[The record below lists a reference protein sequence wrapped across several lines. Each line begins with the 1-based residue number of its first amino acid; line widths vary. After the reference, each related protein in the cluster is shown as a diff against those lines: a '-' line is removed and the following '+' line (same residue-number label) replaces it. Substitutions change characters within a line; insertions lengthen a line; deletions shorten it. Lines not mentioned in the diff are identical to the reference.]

1 MEDRSTE
8 TQDAGEKLRDYLK
21 RATADLQQ
29 TRRRLREV
37 EAAAAEPIAIVGM
50 GCRYPGGVAG
60 PRDLWDLVVRGGDA
74 IGGFPEDR
82 GWNAEALYD
91 PEPGKE
97 GKTYVRQGGFLP
109 GAGGFDAEFFGISP
123 NEARRADPQQR
134 ILLEVCW
141 EAIERSGLDPLALHG
156 SNTGVYAGLM
166 YHDYLQGSPG
176 GSLVSG
182 QVAYSLGLEGPAIS
196 LDTACSSSLVAIHLA
211 CQALRRGEVELAL
224 AGGVTVM
231 GTPEMFV
238 DFSRQR
244 GLAPDGRCKAFS
256 ADADGTSWS
265 EGVGV
270 LVLARFSEARRRGLR
285 VHAVI
290 RGSAMNQDG
299 ASNGITA
306 PNGPSQVRVLSAA
319 LAAAGLTPAEVDA
332 VDAHGTGTTL
342 GDPIEAQSLIEV
354 YGRRAGAEPLR
365 LGSIK
370 SNLGHSQAAAGVA
383 QVIKMVLA
391 MEHGVL
397 PRTLH
402 LAEPTPHVDWSG
414 GTVRLLAENE
424 DWPALDRPRRAAVS
438 SFGISGTNAHVILE
452 QAPAIA
458 AIEGAT
464 SSEPEE
470 IGVSAAAEPQQASPI
485 PFALAAKTP
494 AALANAAGRLAGHL
508 RTRPELALADIGHSL
523 AASRSVFEHRAVVV
537 GRDRDHLLESLDA
550 LAAGNPQDGTIVG
563 YADAAGKTVFVF
575 TGQGS
580 QWPGMAAGLM
590 DGSPAFARRLRECD
604 EELAPRLG
612 WSVVDVLRGEPG
624 APSMDLLEVA
634 NPVLWAV
641 QVALAA
647 LWRAHGVEPDAVAG
661 HCQGEVAAATVA
673 GLLSL
678 ADGARAA
685 VSLGRANGPGLPAR
699 PEPAPDAADR
709 VLPVY
714 STALGGLLDWD
725 ETEAGSGPWL
735 AALGRGADPAPVVKE
750 LAERGFRAF
759 VEVSPHPVL
768 ASRLREI
775 CGELDH
781 EAVVVGTLSRG
792 GDLARFALSAAE
804 AHVGGFGPDWTSFF
818 PGGQVVDL
826 PTYPFQH
833 KHFWTQHQAQPQ
845 VLTEAPTD
853 SWRYKVRWTP
863 VAEPPKPA
871 LSGLWLVAGDN
882 EADAVVVA
890 LEKNGAEVVR
900 LPVAAAEADRAGLS
914 AQITQLLGDEQP
926 ACVLSQVGLNATI
939 PVLQA
944 VLDAGIGAPFWCV
957 TRSGVAVD
965 EREDV
970 DPEAGALWGAGT
982 VLGLDLPGA
991 WGGMVDLAA
1000 EFGAESGDLLCAV
1013 LAGLDGEDQVAI
1025 RGARAYARRLVPTE
1039 AHQGTEDWQ
1048 PSGTVLVTGGTGAI
1062 GAAVARRLARSGAE
1076 HLVLTSRRGRDAPGV
1091 AELEAELTALGAEVT
1106 IEACDTADAEQVA
1119 ALLAELAPS
1128 AQPEPGAAAS
1138 KPQPGASKPPL
1149 NAVFHAA
1156 GQFPEASSPLDLTA
1170 EDFARAVRAKV
1181 AGAHHLDRLLGDRPL
1196 EAFVLFAS
1204 GAAVWGTSGRAS
1216 YAAGNAYLDA
1226 LAQRR
1231 RARGAVATSVAWG
1244 TWAGGGMVDAEAD
1257 GHLRSIGMASMDPGR
1272 ALDELWLALARDE
1285 SHLVVADIDWARFA
1299 PVYTAARPRPLL
1311 RELPAAIRALTGA
1324 APDGEGADAPAAG
1337 PSLAER
1343 LAGLSGQERSR
1354 IVLGV
1359 VREQAALVLGHDG
1372 SGAVEPGRSF
1382 KDLGFDSVSAVDFR
1396 NRLGAAAGCRLPATV
1411 VFDHANP
1418 RALAEFL
1425 EGELADRGPGGVA
1438 AVSAELDRI
1447 EALAAGLSPEQAERA
1462 RLGPRLQALAARLAG
1477 GDAQN
1482 DAPGTGPAGPGL
1494 ARVLESAT
1502 AEDMFNLLDRELG
1515 SSGTAR
1521 VSDG

>member
-8 TQDAGEKLRDYLK
+8 HQDAGEKLRDYLK

-74 IGGFPEDR
+74 IGGFPDDR

-141 EAIERSGLDPLALHG
+141 EAIERAGLDPVALHG

-270 LVLARFSEARRRGLR
+270 LVLARLSEARRRGLR

-306 PNGPSQVRVLSAA
+306 PNGPSQVRVLNAA
-319 LAAAGLTPAEVDA
+319 LAAAGLTPAGVDA

-365 LGSIK
+365 LGSVK

-391 MEHGVL
+391 MQHGVL

-402 LAEPTPHVDWSG
+402 LSEPTPHVDWSG

-424 DWPALDRPRRAAVS
+424 DWPVVDRPRRAAVS

-452 QAPAIA
+452 QA
-458 AIEGAT
+458 
-464 SSEPEE
+464 EE
-470 IGVSAAAEPQQASPI
+470 AVGGTTPDQPHDASASPGPSPSASASPSPISTPI
-485 PFALAAKTP
+485 PLALAAKTP
-494 AALANAAGRLAGHL
+494 AALAKAAGRLAGHL

-523 AASRSVFEHRAVVV
+523 AVSRSAFEHRAVVV
-537 GRDRDHLLESLDA
+537 GRDRAHLLESLDA
-550 LAAGNPQDGTIVG
+550 LAAGRPQDGTVVG
-563 YADAAGKTVFVF
+563 QADLAGKTVFVF

-580 QWPGMAAGLM
+580 QWPGMAADLL
-590 DGSPAFARRLRECD
+590 DCSPVFARRLRECD
-604 EELAPRLG
+604 EELEPRLG
-612 WSVVDVLRGEPG
+612 WSVEAVLRGEPG
-624 APSMDLLEVA
+624 TPSMDLLEVA

-641 QVALAA
+641 QVSLAA

-685 VSLGRANGPGLPAR
+685 VSLGRANGPGLPVR
-699 PEPAPDAADR
+699 PEPAPTAADR
-709 VLPVY
+709 ALPMY
-714 STALGGLLDWD
+714 STALGGLLDWSEG
-725 ETEAGSGPWL
+725 ETESGPWL
-735 AALGRGADPAPVVKE
+735 AALGRGADPAPLVKE
-750 LAERGFRAF
+750 LAERGFRSF

-768 ASRLREI
+768 ASWLREI

-781 EAVVVGTLSRG
+781 DAVVVGTLSRG
-792 GDLARFALSAAE
+792 GGLARFACSAAE
-804 AHVGGFGPDWTSFF
+804 AHVRGLGPDWTSFF
-818 PGGQVVDL
+818 PGGRVVDL

-833 KHFWTQHQAQPQ
+833 KHFWTQHQAQP
-845 VLTEAPTD
+845 LAEAPTG
-853 SWRYKVRWTP
+853 SWRYKVRWMP
-863 VAEPPKPA
+863 VTESPEPA
-871 LSGLWLVAGDN
+871 LSGLWLVAGDGG
-882 EADAVVVA
+882 ADAVVEA
-890 LEKNGAEVVR
+890 LTKHGAEVVR
-900 LPVAAAEADRAGLS
+900 LPVGADADRAELS
-914 AQITQLLGDEQP
+914 ATITQLLGDEQP
-926 ACVLSQVGLNATI
+926 AGVLAQVALNATI

-965 EREDV
+965 EHEDV

-991 WGGMVDLAA
+991 WGGMVDVPTD
-1000 EFGAESGDLLCAV
+1000 FGAESGDLLCAV
-1013 LAGLDGEDQVAI
+1013 LAGLDGEDQIAI
-1025 RGARAYARRLVPTE
+1025 RGARAYARRLVPDQMDQMDPLD
-1039 AHQGTEDWQ
+1039 QGTEEWR

-1091 AELEAELTALGAEVT
+1091 AELEAELSALGTEVI
-1106 IEACDTADAEQVA
+1106 IEACDIADADEA
-1119 ALLAELAPS
+1119 AAMLARLAP
-1128 AQPEPGAAAS
+1128 Q
-1138 KPQPGASKPPL
+1138 PPL
-1149 NAVFHAA
+1149 TAVFHAA

-1170 EDFARAVRAKV
+1170 EDFANAVRAKV
-1181 AGAHHLDRLLGDRPL
+1181 AGADHLDRLLADHPL

-1257 GHLRSIGMASMDPGR
+1257 GHLRSIGLASMDPGR
-1272 ALDELWLALARDE
+1272 ALDELWRALSRDE
-1285 SHLVVADIDWARFA
+1285 SHLVVADIDWGRFA
-1299 PVYTAARPRPLL
+1299 PVYAAARTRPLL
-1311 RELPAAIRALTGA
+1311 RDLPAAIRALTGVGPDGLDGADGA
-1324 APDGEGADAPAAG
+1324 APAAPAAG

-1343 LAGLSGQERSR
+1343 LAGLSGPERSR

-1359 VREQAALVLGHDG
+1359 VRDQAALVLGHDG
-1372 SGAVEPGRSF
+1372 AGAVEPGRSF

-1411 VFDHANP
+1411 VFDHASP

-1425 EGELADRGPGGVA
+1425 EGELADQGPGGVA
-1438 AVSAELDRI
+1438 AVTAELDRL

-1477 GDAQN
+1477 GDAAGA
-1482 DAPGTGPAGPGL
+1482 APGTEPAGPGL